1 MNELIER
8 GILPPEKVRPAEG
21 YKEMKILFW
30 RGKPEVMTGA
40 QNYRLNDD
48 ERDVISA
55 ISDKFNEHCH
65 NAEID
70 GYVAKWSAPRIA
82 ETLKIEQN
90 PEKKHVFS
98 KWLDFAIGA
107 CLLAEI
113 LAAVRWIL

>member
-8 GILPPEKVRPAEG
+8 GDLPPEKVRPAEG

-30 RGKPEVMTGA
+30 RGKPEVMTTA
-40 QNYRLNDD
+40 QDYRLNDD
-48 ERDVISA
+48 ERDVICA

-98 KWLDFAIGA
+98 KWFDLAIGA

-113 LAAVRWIL
+113 LAAVMM